1 MPLPAEAVP
10 NAILLLLELNRE
22 EAQPAHS
29 HAEFPGSIPRR
40 SLLIP
45 LTWLD
50 FNQHRNT
57 LPTQVVLIL
66 LLGCSRGSQLFWC
79 FTCVL

>member
-1 MPLPAEAVP
+1 MALLLAVP
-10 NAILLLLELNRE
+10 RAVLLTELNTE

-29 HAEFPGSIPRR
+29 HAEFSWYIPRR

-45 LTWLD
+45 LTCLD

-66 LLGCSRGSQLFWC
+66 LFGCSRGSHLF
-79 FTCVL
+79 

>member
-1 MPLPAEAVP
+1 MPLLAEAVP
-10 NAILLLLELNRE
+10 RTVLLLMELNRE
-22 EAQPAHS
+22 DTQPAHC
-29 HAEFPGSIPRR
+29 HAELSWYIPRR

-66 LLGCSRGSQLFWC
+66 LFGCSRGSHLF
-79 FTCVL
+79 